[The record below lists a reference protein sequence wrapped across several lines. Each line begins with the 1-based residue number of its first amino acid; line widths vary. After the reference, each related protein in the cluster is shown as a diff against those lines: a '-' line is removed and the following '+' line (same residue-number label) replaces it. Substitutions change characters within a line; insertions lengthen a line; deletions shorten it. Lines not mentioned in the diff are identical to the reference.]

1 MFRFMTLGVV
11 AGAMLAMAVGAAS
24 SARAGY
30 LSADDLLP
38 SPVTASLPGDTV
50 LYANGIQMRN
60 LEATHPTV
68 RISPMPGPL
77 HIDSFFDIF
86 TEVSLDGGGMFFP
99 VSSGGRG
106 IADGTCTIPVPGV
119 RQCDVELLALD
130 VFFSGGPLPVMIRE
144 SPMLRSTGGAI
155 IQDLGGGGGGGGGG
169 YHIDSF
175 FDVFTELSLDGGQT
189 WAPSIGVF
197 SQGDFRAG
205 APLHLEGS
213 PEPATLALL
222 GLGAAGLLARRR
234 RK

>member
-1 MFRFMTLGVV
+1 MLRFMTLGVV

-38 SPVTASLPGDTV
+38 SPVTASMPGDTV

-68 RISPMPGPL
+68 RVKPVPGTL

-86 TEVSLDGGGMFFP
+86 TEVSLPGGGSFFP
-99 VSSGGRG
+99 VFSTGRG
-106 IADGTCTIPVPGV
+106 VAAGTCTILAPGV
-119 RQCDVELLALD
+119 RQCQVELLALD
-130 VFFSGGPLPVMIRE
+130 VAFGGPLPVMIRE
-144 SPMLRSTGGAI
+144 SPTLHSTGLALI
-155 IQDLGGGGGGGGGG
+155 EDLGGGGGGG
-169 YHIDSF
+169 YYVDSF
-175 FDVFTELSLDGGQT
+175 FDVFTELSLDSGNT
-189 WAPSIGVF
+189 WSPSTGVIR
-197 SQGDFRAG
+197 QGEYMPG
-205 APLHLEGS
+205 APLHLEGT

-222 GLGAAGLLARRR
+222 GLGAAGILARRR

>member
-30 LSADDLLP
+30 LSAEDLLP
-38 SPVTASLPGDTV
+38 SPVTASMPGDTV
-50 LYANGIQMRN
+50 VYANGIWMRN
-60 LEATHPTV
+60 LSATNPTSRV
-68 RISPMPGPL
+68 SPMPGHL

-86 TEVSLDGGGMFFP
+86 TEVSLDGGMFFP

-106 IADGTCTIPVPGV
+106 IADGTCTVPAFGV

-130 VFFSGGPLPVMIRE
+130 VVFSGGPMLVMIRE
-144 SPMLRSTGGAI
+144 SPTLRSTGGAI
-155 IQDLGGGGGGGGGG
+155 IQDLGGGGGGG
-169 YHIDSF
+169 YHVASF
-175 FDVFTELSLDGGQT
+175 FDIFTELSLDNGYT
-189 WAPSIGVF
+189 WSPSIGVF
-197 SQGDFRAG
+197 RQGEYMQG
-205 APLHLEGS
+205 APLHLEGT

-222 GLGAAGLLARRR
+222 GLGVAGILARRR